1 MFIRNVNNMI
11 PLVSSSGIGSRNEDE
26 EPVDPQKEKRNKTF
40 TAIIM
45 LVILSVCLWLYL
57 MLNRSAEKYNKEEI
71 RTFTIVGRNRYNS
84 VDANGNVINIKA
96 IRLKTGEPVRE
107 FPLYVSDKVYKENL
121 TSETFVTSIS
131 ERDIDKLSHTFGPEY
146 CMIVLLLLLVS
157 IFAFSVLISILLEH

>member
-11 PLVSSSGIGSRNEDE
+11 PLVSSKGIGSRDE
-26 EPVDPQKEKRNKTF
+26 EPVDPQEEKGHKTF

-71 RTFTIVGRNRYNS
+71 RTFTIVGRNSYNG
-84 VDANGNVINIKA
+84 VDAQGNVINIKE

-131 ERDIDKLSHTFGPEY
+131 ERDIDKLSHTLGPEY
-146 CMIVLLLLLVS
+146 CVMVLLLLLVS
-157 IFAFSVLISILLEH
+157 IFAFSVLISLLLES